1 MLQKMAE
8 IMEYHELLD
17 KAAACEVRTG
27 EAKHTGSSPP

>member
-17 KAAACEVRTG
+17 KAATCEVH
-27 EAKHTGSSPP
+27 APISMPV